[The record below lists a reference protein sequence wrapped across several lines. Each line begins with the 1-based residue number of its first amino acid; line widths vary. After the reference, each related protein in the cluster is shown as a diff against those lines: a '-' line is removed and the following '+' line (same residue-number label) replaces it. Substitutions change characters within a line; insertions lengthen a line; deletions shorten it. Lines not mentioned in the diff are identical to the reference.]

1 MIDAIALYVHWPF
14 CQSKCPYCDFNS
26 HVAEVVD
33 QARWRAALLAELGHY
48 AAATQDRR
56 LTSIFFGG
64 GTPSLMEPGTAA
76 AVIAAARA
84 HWTST
89 DDLEVTLEANPSSAE
104 KDRFVAYRNAGV
116 NRLSLGIQSLND
128 DALRF
133 LGRRHDAAEA
143 HIAMTQAREVF
154 ERVSFDFI
162 YARPG
167 QTEAQWWDE
176 LSRLLEFTGDHL
188 SLYQLT
194 IEPGTPFFHDAV
206 PAAAEDHGVALFEL
220 TQELTAAAGLPAY
233 EISNHAQPGAES
245 RHNLTYWR
253 GGDYAGIG
261 PGAHGRLTSDDG
273 FTATHQIHDPMR
285 WLAAVERNGHGTGK
299 LRTLGGR
306 ERAEEILM
314 TGLRLAEGLD
324 TTALY
329 AATGFAPSK
338 LIDSDRLNHA
348 IDGGLLAR
356 DGARLRTTPAGRLIL
371 NTLIG
376 SILTANDI

>member
-26 HVAEVVD
+26 HVTEAID
-33 QARWRAALLAELGHY
+33 HARWRDALLTELDHY
-48 AAATQDRR
+48 AAATPDRR

-84 HWTST
+84 HWTSS

-104 KDRFVAYRNAGV
+104 KDRFIAYRNAGV

-167 QTEAQWWDE
+167 QTEAQWQDE

-194 IEPGTPFFHDAV
+194 IEPGTPFFYDAV

-299 LRTLGGR
+299 LRILGGR

-314 TGLRLAEGLD
+314 TGLRLVEGLD
-324 TTALY
+324 TTALS
-329 AATGFAPSK
+329 AATGFDLSS
-338 LIDSDRLNHA
+338 LTDSDRLDLA
-348 IDGGLLAR
+348 MDGGFLMR
-356 DGARLRTTPAGRLIL
+356 DGAYLRTTPAGRLIL
-371 NTLIG
+371 NTLVG
-376 SILTANDI
+376 AILTARET